1 MTMYFQWCC
10 YEIKQYSSFFIC
22 QNIITWWLTKKRL
35 YYIDLPNITSSDRKS
50 INVASLRMN
59 WRNVWK
65 GTGLEKILYCD
76 VLDHNFYYIIYQEI
90 QCTKKYNV
98 PRNTM
103 YQEIQCTKSPSGH
116 LLFQYCQL
124 ARKTTGV
131 RVILMIRSSCI
142 INVDRL

>member
-10 YEIKQYSSFFIC
+10 YEIKQYSSFFYMSKHYHMVTYQKKTILYWPA
-22 QNIITWWLTKKRL
+22 IIS
-35 YYIDLPNITSSDRKS
+35 SSDRKS

-76 VLDHNFYYIIYQEI
+76 VLDHFYYSIYQEI

-103 YQEIQCTKSPSGH
+103 YQEIQCTKSSSGH